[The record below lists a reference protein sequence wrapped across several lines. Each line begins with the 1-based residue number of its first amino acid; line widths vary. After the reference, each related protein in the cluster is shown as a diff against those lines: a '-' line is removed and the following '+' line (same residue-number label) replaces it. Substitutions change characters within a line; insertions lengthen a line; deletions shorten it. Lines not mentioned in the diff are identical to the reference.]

1 VSGSDLRG
9 IVFDLDGTLYE
20 LWARKARMA
29 LLLWREI
36 GLLRRLQPV
45 RRSLRGR
52 VFSSREELLDEMYSR
67 LASRAGV
74 ATERAARWYRER
86 FLAEFVRLLRRR
98 ARARPGLEGLLRGL
112 RERGIRL
119 AVLSDYG
126 MVEERLEALEIDLSL
141 FDEIAAMED
150 WGVLKPAGSPLRD
163 ISGKWGVEPSGVIV
177 VGDRFELDGRSAE
190 EAGMEFVGVAGRP
203 QAGETRWS
211 RWKDVAALLE
221 RRAVQSEATFTGRST
236 GDAGSAQRRN
246 VLE

>member
-1 VSGSDLRG
+1 MSGSTLRG
-9 IVFDLDGTLYE
+9 VVFDLDGTLYE
-20 LWARKARMA
+20 LGARKARMA
-29 LLLWREI
+29 LLLWREL

-52 VFSSREELLDEMYSR
+52 VFASREELLGEMYSR

-74 ATERAARWYRER
+74 EPERAARWYRER

-98 ARARPGLEGLLRGL
+98 AKTRPGLEGLLKSL
-112 RERGIRL
+112 RRQGIRL

-126 MVEERLEALEIDLSL
+126 MVEERLEALGIDPSL

-177 VGDRFELDGRSAE
+177 VGDRLELDGRSAE
-190 EAGMEFVGVAGRP
+190 EAGMDFVGVAGRP
-203 QAGETRWS
+203 QAEETRWS

-221 RRAVQSEATFTGRST
+221 RRAAQSEATFTGRST
-236 GDAGSAQRRN
+236 GDDGSAPMRD
-246 VLE
+246 VVE